1 MRLSLPSF
9 RKNQNK
15 GARTALSEKSA
26 KTNTCEVSQDKAFP
40 PFCSKF
46 LLCVLLSISLV
57 LCLQGAPFVAWGD
70 ESQDSQ
76 ETSQT
81 EGNENQDNSQA
92 SSQDQSETEDPN
104 NKVYVN
110 QLSDSSF
117 LYETAIADLAEAD
130 SYYEGLTVL
139 VKGEVVGDRVNDEFR
154 EDTCWI
160 TLQDDEENPSV
171 VAVFMTK
178 DQSSIID
185 TYGQYG
191 KVGTQLQVRGTYH
204 LECSEHQGM
213 SDIHAEEVSALQEG
227 YEQNPAPNMRT
238 FGLAIVA
245 CVIGVALMAAYYI
258 KRERM
263 L

>member
-1 MRLSLPSF
+1 MRLSLSSF

-15 GARTALSEKSA
+15 SARTALFEKNT
-26 KTNTCEVSQDKAFP
+26 KTNTCEVSQDKAFL
-40 PFCSKF
+40 PFCPK
-46 LLCVLLSISLV
+46 LLLYVLLSISLV

-70 ESQDSQ
+70 ESQDAQ

-81 EGNENQDNSQA
+81 EGSENQDNSQA

-160 TLQDDEENPSV
+160 TLQDDKKNPSV

-227 YEQNPAPNMRT
+227 YT
-238 FGLAIVA
+238 FGIAIVA

>member
-15 GARTALSEKSA
+15 IAQSALFENNA
-26 KTNTCEVSQDKAFP
+26 KPNTCDVSQDKVISTFQP
-40 PFCSKF
+40 KILLYF
-46 LLCVLLSISLV
+46 LLSVSLV
-57 LCLQGAPFVAWGD
+57 LCLQGAPFIAWGD

-81 EGNENQDNSQA
+81 EGNENQDNNQA
-92 SSQDQSETEDPN
+92 SSQEQSETDDPN

-171 VAVFMTK
+171 IAVFMTK

-213 SDIHAEEVSALQEG
+213 SDIHAEEVSALQKG
-227 YEQNPAPNMRT
+227 YEQNPTPNMRT
-238 FGLAIVA
+238 FGIAVVA
-245 CVIGVALMAAYYI
+245 CVIGAALMVAYYV

>member
-15 GARTALSEKSA
+15 SARTTLFEKNT

-40 PFCSKF
+40 PSHPKF
-46 LLCVLLSISLV
+46 LLYVLLSISLV

-70 ESQDSQ
+70 ESQDAQ

-81 EGNENQDNSQA
+81 EGSENQDNSQA
-92 SSQDQSETEDPN
+92 SSQNQSETEDPN

-139 VKGEVVGDRVNDEFR
+139 VKGDRVNDEFR

-213 SDIHAEEVSALQEG
+213 SDIHAEEESALQEG

-238 FGLAIVA
+238 FGIAIVA